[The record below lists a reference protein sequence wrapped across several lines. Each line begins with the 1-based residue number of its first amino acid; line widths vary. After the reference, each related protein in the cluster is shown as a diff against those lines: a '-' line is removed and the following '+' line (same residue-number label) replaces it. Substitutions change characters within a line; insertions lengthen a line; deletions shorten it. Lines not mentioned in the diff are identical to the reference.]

1 MGLTDAPLPKL
12 KNYLMCRDQYF
23 RTDDETESFEARKL
37 AERQRQQAE
46 KQKKRAA
53 KKFRLQLLLAQL
65 EADSKPSGKYAI
77 ITRPDPV
84 DYQR

>member
-23 RTDDETESFEARKL
+23 RIDDETESFEARKL

-65 EADSKPSGKYAI
+65 EADSKPPGKYAI
-77 ITRPDPV
+77 ITRPDRV